1 MSIIPTK
8 FLLIES
14 PLLLTDESSVKWGNR
29 LICEGMKRMEEIK
42 IDTQFIT
49 LGQLLKMT
57 DVISSGGMAKWFL
70 EAHTVYLN
78 GEEERRRGKKIYDGD
93 VVNIP
98 GTGRFKISATVDGQS
113 DVH

>member
-1 MSIIPTK
+1 
-8 FLLIES
+8 
-14 PLLLTDESSVKWGNR
+14 
-29 LICEGMKRMEEIK
+29 MEEIR
-42 IDTQFIT
+42 IDTSFIT

-70 EAHTVYLN
+70 EEHTVYLN

-98 GTGRFKISATVDGQS
+98 GSGRYKIVSTVDGHS